1 MRLAK
6 LFDDAFLEAARKLEA
21 QRKDLLCSEVRRVA
35 EAAPDLRRGTKEDTM
50 TESEI
55 ATLIFNVADDLYPDH
70 LNSGACE
77 ELARDITASFAD
89 QRLPDLQDTATA
101 PDTSPER
108 EFQIRGSVPHASH
121 VADLLAMLTE
131 ERGFHAHELS
141 NLREDI
147 EVLTA
152 ERDQLLADLRDAAGE
167 LLVRM
172 PMPGSET
179 AKLLSANRLLRS
191 EVQKVRGD
199 LRDAEGSEVLLAL
212 ALDSLTTGGA
222 TTWIEQVRKLQ
233 ALRNPLPPQENP

>member
-1 MRLAK
+1 
-6 LFDDAFLEAARKLEA
+6 
-21 QRKDLLCSEVRRVA
+21 
-35 EAAPDLRRGTKEDTM
+35 M

-167 LLVRM
+167 LLLPLPV
-172 PMPGSET
+172 PGSDQ

-191 EVQKVRGD
+191 EVRT
-199 LRDAEGSEVLLAL
+199 LRLAL
-212 ALDSLTTGGA
+212 ADAQENELSMARALDSLTTGGA
-222 TTWIEQVRKLQ
+222 WAANTSKLQ
-233 ALRNPLPPQENP
+233 VLRTLRPPQENP